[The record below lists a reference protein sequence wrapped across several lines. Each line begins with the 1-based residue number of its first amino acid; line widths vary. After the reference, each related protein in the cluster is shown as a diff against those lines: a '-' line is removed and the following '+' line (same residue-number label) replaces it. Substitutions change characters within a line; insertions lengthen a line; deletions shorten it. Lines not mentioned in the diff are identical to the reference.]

1 MKNMLIDVLIVDDEA
16 FIREGLKYM
25 IEWEELGFTICDE
38 AENGEEAVEKI
49 LLYQPG
55 LVLLDIR
62 IPGMS
67 GTEVIQEVRH
77 RGFEGEIIFLS
88 GYTEFTYAQAALEY
102 GAFKYITKPI
112 DEGKLTDAVQ
122 AVKEKIER
130 RYDKERSLN
139 QYLKKARSMVLYDLL
154 VGREF
159 DPSINYNELGLYAS
173 IYQVV
178 MYENYAPYFQMI
190 DLASLL
196 MIDTGSFERIQIHQ
210 REVLLLKNR
219 NALERFQSWVLRYEG
234 GYQKGSPMDSLFFVY
249 GEAVS
254 NIREIGRSYHQ
265 CAALIKRRFFCGENQ
280 HMLSFEDLPADRGE
294 EETDPAVGRVYGQ
307 RFFESIQTGSRS
319 RIARILEELREYVCG
334 KDLEVLNVR
343 HFLVDIFLQVKLN
356 TINTYG
362 KSHDIP
368 FQNNASVIEL
378 IENKSYL
385 YEILDYFMQQFE
397 MIMERIGS
405 GSSDSVFE
413 DVLHYI
419 NMNYASQLKL
429 EEIAALFGYNSSYFG
444 KLFTQKNGGNFKTY
458 LDNIRIE
465 QSKKLLLETDWK
477 VYEIA
482 AGVGYSHVDVYHQK
496 FKKLVNMSPAEF
508 RRASGA
514 GGEE

>member
-1 MKNMLIDVLIVDDEA
+1 
-16 FIREGLKYM
+16 
-25 IEWEELGFTICDE
+25 
-38 AENGEEAVEKI
+38 
-49 LLYQPG
+49 
-55 LVLLDIR
+55 
-62 IPGMS
+62 
-67 GTEVIQEVRH
+67 
-77 RGFEGEIIFLS
+77 
-88 GYTEFTYAQAALEY
+88 
-102 GAFKYITKPI
+102 
-112 DEGKLTDAVQ
+112 
-122 AVKEKIER
+122 
-130 RYDKERSLN
+130 
-139 QYLKKARSMVLYDLL
+139 MVLYDLL

-444 KLFTQKNGGNFKTY
+444 KLFTQKNGCNFKTY
-458 LDNIRIE
+458 LDKIRIE